1 MKLRDL
7 MTTTVITI
15 GPEASLKEA
24 ARRMVEAGISGLP
37 VTDDSGALI
46 GMITEADFVKSES
59 GRRAA
64 KRARL
69 LRWLTSQDEVPDD
82 RLAVSDVMTTEVVTL
97 GPDADHAEAARV
109 MRKAG
114 IKRIPVLD
122 GSGKLVGLVS
132 RSDILRAFVRSD
144 RDITEEITDHVMVEV
159 LWIDPRDVEV
169 VCEDGNVAFT
179 GRLPTRSDAQL
190 LVDLTRRLDGVASV
204 KDGLTWKVD
213 NTKLQMVAP
222 PRMSPW

>member
-1 MKLRDL
+1 

>member
-1 MKLRDL
+1 

-37 VTDDSGALI
+37 VTDESGALI

-69 LRWLTSQDEVPDD
+69 LRWLASQDEVPDH

>member
-1 MKLRDL
+1 

-37 VTDDSGALI
+37 VTDESGALI

-69 LRWLTSQDEVPDD
+69 LRWLTSQDEVPDH

-144 RDITEEITDHVMVEV
+144 RDITEEIADHVMVEV

>member
-1 MKLRDL
+1 

-37 VTDDSGALI
+37 VTDESGALI

-69 LRWLTSQDEVPDD
+69 LRWLTSQDEVPDH

>member
-1 MKLRDL
+1 

-190 LVDLTRRLDGVASV
+190 LGDLTRRLDGVASV

>member
-1 MKLRDL
+1 

-37 VTDDSGALI
+37 VTDESGALI

-69 LRWLTSQDEVPDD
+69 LRWLTSQDEVPDH

-97 GPDADHAEAARV
+97 GPDADHAEAARA

-132 RSDILRAFVRSD
+132 RSDVLRAFVRSD